1 MKFSQILLNGIL
13 AAPSSELLKSVPGLA
28 DLMKFQDNLE
38 RNARSDGN
46 AFLIQQML
54 EFYLSQA
61 GFASSIAEQMLN
73 YGCYCNLLPN
83 RFQGKG
89 NPVDNLDLFCQQY
102 QRCSKCNVFDNLG
115 VSNDN
120 GSMCSVETAKYE
132 ISFNA
137 EIQRLDCSSTG
148 TFDVCGANQCQ
159 CDEELAFQLAA
170 HAQVFVQEHAVAEGF
185 NFADKCLASSNGGGN
200 DNGSGNGNANPPSN
214 GPGPMQCCGEYPRR
228 FPFHPHDGA
237 RECCDPAGIVFNSST
252 HKCCSNGSLAKFNQQ
267 C

>member
-1 MKFSQILLNGIL
+1 M
-13 AAPSSELLKSVPGLA
+13 E
-28 DLMKFQDNLE
+28 FQDNLE

-61 GFASSIAEQMLN
+61 GFDSSIAEQMLN

-83 RFQGKG
+83 RFQVGFNHKKRRKLSFQGKG

-159 CDEELAFQLAA
+159 VSSFFKFKVYKFIKCDEELAFQLAA

-200 DNGSGNGNANPPSN
+200 DNGSGI
-214 GPGPMQCCGEYPRR
+214 
-228 FPFHPHDGA
+228 FPL
-237 RECCDPAGIVFNSST
+237 R
-252 HKCCSNGSLAKFNQQ
+252 
-267 C
+267 